1 MNINRD
7 PEVVMAA
14 WLDDGPAQLPTDTR
28 QAIAVG
34 IRTVPRRRP
43 GISWPF
49 GRARLGQPNGG
60 LGQVALMLSGAV
72 VLVLAAVVALSY
84 YANQNGFGAP
94 VAPTAQPSTFAGNWE
109 ATDPPPDSS
118 HLTMV
123 VVAQPD
129 GTYEVTILDDL
140 ASRCDGVSSTMTGVG
155 EKTAP
160 GTYVIAHPEYV
171 CDDGSDPVALSGPPL
186 EEGLRNL
193 TFTHHADRD
202 VLEDS
207 VDHLEWS
214 RINASPP
221 LSPASPIPSLET
233 TPSASPTDPSTS
245 LPSPRPS
252 PAVGSSRFT
261 SSINGISIDY
271 PSGWQIREATEP
283 WNHDAVAFGS
293 PDVDVIFDPTLQDE
307 LYIGLVSEPLGG
319 KSADEW
325 CCGPVVAATE
335 ICIGPNGY
343 LGGAFGRW
351 TVDGVRGWIQSCG
364 VGNHL
369 VAVTTATR
377 GYVIYLHVA
386 DERIFEPTYGDP
398 GDWFEAFLETVDL
411 P

>member
-34 IRTVPRRRP
+34 IRSVPRRRP
-43 GISWPF
+43 GFSWPF
-49 GRARLGQPNGG
+49 GNDRPLRPTLDLQRLAVAIGAVAVIAVAALALNFSALPGVGG
-60 LGQVALMLSGAV
+60 LPTQS
-72 VLVLAAVVALSY
+72 
-84 YANQNGFGAP
+84 
-94 VAPTAQPSTFAGNWE
+94 PTASATNPAAATQP
-109 ATDPPPDSS
+109 P
-118 HLTMV
+118 
-123 VVAQPD
+123 
-129 GTYEVTILDDL
+129 
-140 ASRCDGVSSTMTGVG
+140 
-155 EKTAP
+155 
-160 GTYVIAHPEYV
+160 
-171 CDDGSDPVALSGPPL
+171 
-186 EEGLRNL
+186 
-193 TFTHHADRD
+193 
-202 VLEDS
+202 
-207 VDHLEWS
+207 
-214 RINASPP
+214 NASPS

-261 SSINGISIDY
+261 SSIHGISIDY

-293 PDVDVIFDPTLQDE
+293 PEVDVIFDPTLQDE

-319 KSADEW
+319 MSADEW

-335 ICIGPNGY
+335 VCNGPNGY
-343 LGGAFGRW
+343 IGGAAGRW

-364 VGNHL
+364 DRTYL
-369 VAVTTATR
+369 VAVTTATH

-386 DERIFEPTYGDP
+386 DERLYEATYGDP
-398 GDWFEAFLETVDL
+398 WDWFEAFLETVDL
-411 P
+411 LR